1 MKRVLSLFLV
11 LVMSLS
17 ITACNNSEPI
27 ETDVVSTSGEVIES
41 VEETT
46 IPKET
51 TIPEDPI
58 MSKEEMLAIAEEYTV
73 IDIHNDSVKNLA
85 RAKQKYCNKTILLTG
100 VVYDILEDHVELLTS
115 NYMYINSH
123 IVDVYLPLDELV
135 LVESGQRITVVGTIT
150 DDIIDKSE
158 SIGQR
163 TYNTKHYQM
172 HNAYFVND
180 IYELTGT
187 LRFYYMEYMD
197 SNGKI
202 HNRDGLP
209 EEWVIGLAES
219 DDSGVIRYHME
230 DSIPVNHVV
239 GQTMT
244 TVTFCDQKLRNY
256 SKITVSGKI
265 LYKGDK
271 IYLKEA
277 ELISVH

>member
-1 MKRVLSLFLV
+1 MKIIMSLILV
-11 LVMSLS
+11 FVMSLFF
-17 ITACNNSEPI
+17 TACENSDPV
-27 ETDVVSTSGEVIES
+27 ETAEISTRDEVVEII
-41 VEETT
+41 EETT
-46 IPKET
+46 IPEET
-51 TIPEDPI
+51 MPPEDPV

-73 IDIHNDSVKNLA
+73 IDINNESNKNLA

-115 NYMYINSH
+115 NYKYNNSH
-123 IVDVYLPLDELV
+123 FVDVYLPLDELV
-135 LVESGQRITVVGTIT
+135 LMESGQRITVVGTIT
-150 DDIIDKSE
+150 DDIIDVSKSV
-158 SIGQR
+158 GQS
-163 TYNTKHYQM
+163 TFNYKHYQM

-202 HNRDGLP
+202 HSRDGLP
-209 EEWVIGLAES
+209 EAWVIGLAES